1 MSEGEYRLTIK
12 NMPEDLRPRERLKK
26 AGSAALST
34 AELLAIILRTGVK
47 EESAIQLAHRILLE
61 PRGLRFLT
69 EAAFDELCQIKGV
82 GLAKAAQIK
91 ASLELGKRL
100 ACLEPDLKPAIH
112 NPDEAGS
119 LVMEEMCYLDRE
131 HFREDPI
138 YRQSFPNLLE
148 ANIL

>member
-69 EAAFDELCQIKGV
+69 EAAFDELCQIK
-82 GLAKAAQIK
+82 
-91 ASLELGKRL
+91 
-100 ACLEPDLKPAIH
+100 
-112 NPDEAGS
+112 
-119 LVMEEMCYLDRE
+119 
-131 HFREDPI
+131 
-138 YRQSFPNLLE
+138 
-148 ANIL
+148 